1 MAEYSRLAKGN
12 FTSVGTSQ
20 YVNLPFQPDY
30 VELWN
35 YSVIKTAA
43 ANSVARAWWDV
54 SLLDGSNNPTMV
66 EIYNNSSAVVFD
78 TILTGGITPFSAG
91 LALQF
96 GPVYQHTGSTDFQIS
111 KAAAALV
118 TTTTAHGLTSGD
130 VVTFSNLAQ
139 TSTTGMQQIAGIP
152 FVITVTGTTTFTIP
166 YNTSQSNFTA
176 FNTATSTSNV
186 GSFKQVLYPALY
198 APAVSFVTAITL
210 GATTTVA
217 LSMPGNYSVGQQVAF
232 RIPTS
237 WGTTQLNSLPNVLIP
252 GQPIYGIVTA
262 VSASLTTPTITVAIN
277 SSGYTAFNSN
287 PAFASYPGEKFPQV
301 VPVGDANSGSLSTN
315 FTSPSFWNG
324 SSNATTSS
332 INGPAIAGA
341 FANNTS
347 QGFYIGGGL
356 TNTDSTA
363 AIMANGNVI
372 YWHAFKHDFASP

>member
-152 FVITVTGTTTFTIP
+152 FVITVTGT
-166 YNTSQSNFTA
+166 
-176 FNTATSTSNV
+176 
-186 GSFKQVLYPALY
+186 
-198 APAVSFVTAITL
+198 
-210 GATTTVA
+210 
-217 LSMPGNYSVGQQVAF
+217 
-232 RIPTS
+232 
-237 WGTTQLNSLPNVLIP
+237 
-252 GQPIYGIVTA
+252 
-262 VSASLTTPTITVAIN
+262 
-277 SSGYTAFNSN
+277 
-287 PAFASYPGEKFPQV
+287 
-301 VPVGDANSGSLSTN
+301 
-315 FTSPSFWNG
+315 
-324 SSNATTSS
+324 
-332 INGPAIAGA
+332 IAG
-341 FANNTS
+341 
-347 QGFYIGGGL
+347 
-356 TNTDSTA
+356 
-363 AIMANGNVI
+363 
-372 YWHAFKHDFASP
+372 